1 MPQPILL
8 ERLRAL
14 EQIVVYRELP
24 PVGERPYRCER
35 GDFPVLI
42 SAPHGAAHTRNGRFK
57 PEDEYT
63 TGLARL
69 IAAETGAHV
78 IYATYL
84 NPADP
89 NWDRESAYKLCLHK
103 IVERHKI
110 QFVLDLHGMRN
121 AYKIGLAVG
130 TMNGRSCPQQQPLI
144 EQTLAQHRF
153 RPITQEDAAAHEKLQ
168 WDTVVF
174 NYSKFTGGLTSHTI
188 TRFASQT
195 LGVPAAQVELCSAA
209 RIVERG
215 PHGDWPFTYYGRPE
229 AIMQAA
235 RGLIAVTERLG
246 REG

>member
-1 MPQPILL
+1 M
-8 ERLRAL
+8 RK
-14 EQIVVYRELP
+14 
-24 PVGERPYRCER
+24 
-35 GDFPVLI
+35 
-42 SAPHGAAHTRNGRFK
+42 GRMK
-57 PEDEYT
+57 LEDEYT
-63 TGLARL
+63 TGFARL

-78 IYATYL
+78 IYATHL
-84 NPADP
+84 NQADP
-89 NWDRESAYKLCLHK
+89 NWDRESAYKTCLHK
-103 IVERHKI
+103 IIEQHNI

-130 TMNGRSCPQQQPLI
+130 TMNGRSCPKHQPLI

-153 RPITQEDAAAHEKLQ
+153 RPITQDQSAAHDKLE
-168 WDTVVF
+168 WDTMVL

-229 AIMQAA
+229 AIAQAA
-235 RGLIAVTERLG
+235 RGLMAVTEQVG
-246 REG
+246 QG